1 MRSARRE
8 AEARAP
14 PALTSAPLVFENG
27 MAMGSEMEEEMGAGG
42 GQGAVVQPDLWR
54 SAGRTELVCVQGM
67 RGLDS
72 VLPSPAYGTVWFLLS
87 LSCPQP
93 QW

>member
-14 PALTSAPLVFENG
+14 PALTSAPLVLLFENG

-54 SAGRTELVCVQGM
+54 SAGRTELVCV
-67 RGLDS
+67 
-72 VLPSPAYGTVWFLLS
+72 
-87 LSCPQP
+87 
-93 QW
+93 